1 MRVFYDLP
9 EIKGQ
14 IPKPTVTVGSFDG
27 VHAGHRVI
35 LDKLKDAAAR
45 NGGESV
51 VVTFNPHPR
60 QVLHPEDKS
69 LKLLNS
75 LEEKLYLLERAGI
88 DNVFVVPFTTEF
100 GRISSEEFARQYL
113 LEGVGA
119 KTIVMGYNH
128 HFGHGREGNRDYL
141 ETIQKEYDFEIC
153 QLPKYEVG
161 EKKVSSTVLRFLIG
175 SGDLA
180 SVQELLCE
188 PYFIIA
194 RRGTCGVLEYD
205 EPAKLFPPEGI
216 YPVSVDNGEMTF
228 DTNLILMSGNQVGLP
243 IAAQSHCQPGQKL
256 IVRFL

>member
-1 MRVFYDLP
+1 MRIFYDLE

-14 IPKPTVTVGSFDG
+14 IRNGAVTVGSFDG

-35 LDKLKDAAAR
+35 LDKLKDAASVS
-45 NGGESV
+45 GGESV

-75 LEEKLYLLERAGI
+75 LEEKLYLLERAGV
-88 DNVFVVPFTTEF
+88 DNVFVVPFTLEF
-100 GRISSEEFARQYL
+100 SRISSEEFAQRYL
-113 LEGVGA
+113 LEGIGA

-128 HFGHGREGNRDYL
+128 HFGHGREGNCDYL
-141 ETIQKEYDFEIC
+141 AVLQKEYDFDIL
-153 QLPKYEVG
+153 QLPKHDVG
-161 EKKVSSTVLRFLIG
+161 EQKVSSTVLRFLIG
-175 SGDLA
+175 SGDLVSA
-180 SVQELLCE
+180 HKLLCE

-216 YPVSVDNGEMTF
+216 YPVSLDNGEMTF
-228 DTNLILMSGNQVGLP
+228 DTNLILMSGNQLGLP
-243 IAAQSHCQPGQKL
+243 IAAQDHCQPGQKL
-256 IVRFL
+256 IVSFL